1 MLIDKTLAEY
11 TNLLS
16 SDAPTPGGGSS
27 LALVGLNATC
37 LVMMAANVT
46 ITKLSKKGVDC
57 PQLRESVTK
66 LEQTKQAFCD
76 LIDHDVAAFSK
87 ILAAMK
93 MPKATEY
100 EIAQRKQTLQEAYVY
115 SAKVSLEIIQNAV
128 DCYKLADQVVEFAD
142 KFVVSDAHIGK
153 TLAKTVATLNVHNV
167 DVNVDCITCD
177 KQKQLFT
184 DEKTA
189 LLALLD

>member
-57 PQLRESVTK
+57 PQLRESVAK
-66 LEQTKQAFCD
+66 LEQTKQAFCA
-76 LIDHDVAAFSK
+76 LIDQDAAAFSK
-87 ILAAMK
+87 ILGAMK

-100 EIAQRKQTLQEAYVY
+100 EIAQRKQALQEAYIY
-115 SAKVSLEIIQNAV
+115 SAKVSLEIIQNAA

-153 TLAKTVATLNVHNV
+153 ALAKTVATLNVHNV
-167 DVNVDCITCD
+167 DVNVDCIVCD
-177 KQKQLFT
+177 KQKQALT
-184 DEKTA
+184 DEKQA